1 MCFGVTVLLSPVII
15 VFLSDYVLR
24 WLCHPEVSRFD
35 SLVYLLI
42 HLP

>member
-15 VFLSDYVLR
+15 IFLSDYVLR
-24 WLCHPEVSRFD
+24 WLCHPGVSRFD